1 MCLPFL
7 QNIGGHRGLGRYR
20 KKSISHLYVIY
31 ILPWPPIGGLRG
43 ISNGDKQNGKL
54 YFPKFL
60 ELIYRH
66 DMRPRQLEKGWR
78 RDGEVTEKGWTKNGR
93 KGTEKRRKKRRRNIG
108 EKQRNDCKG
117 AAEDAPAFSNTL
129 ESEVSV
135 KMVRNGFKITRN
147 SNGLPFWSVSVKYS
161 GKVLYLLICT

>member
-1 MCLPFL
+1 M
-7 QNIGGHRGLGRYR
+7 
-20 KKSISHLYVIY
+20 
-31 ILPWPPIGGLRG
+31 
-43 ISNGDKQNGKL
+43 
-54 YFPKFL
+54 
-60 ELIYRH
+60 
-66 DMRPRQLEKGWR
+66 
-78 RDGEVTEKGWTKNGR
+78 TEKGWTKNGR

-147 SNGLPFWSVSVKYS
+147 SNGLPF
-161 GKVLYLLICT
+161 